1 MSGFPFP
8 VGMSNPV
15 TRCTVWNNAEDW
27 AIDLDAEAT
36 GSVTLAIGDDYATLL
51 CKGLRAA
58 DIDEDL
64 ETCPVLASDA
74 TGVAYEGEIVHVD
87 DQFRLGSPR
96 LALKCDPAS
105 EGPLWIPP
113 LGQLPSVSP

>member
-1 MSGFPFP
+1 
-8 VGMSNPV
+8 MSNPV

-36 GSVTLAIGDDYATLL
+36 GSVTLDIGDDTATLV

-58 DIDEDL
+58 DIGEEL

-74 TGVAYEGEIVHVD
+74 NGVAYEGEIVSVD
-87 DQFRLGSPR
+87 DRFRMGSPR
-96 LALKCDPAS
+96 LVLECDPAS
-105 EGPLWIPP
+105 EGPLWMPT